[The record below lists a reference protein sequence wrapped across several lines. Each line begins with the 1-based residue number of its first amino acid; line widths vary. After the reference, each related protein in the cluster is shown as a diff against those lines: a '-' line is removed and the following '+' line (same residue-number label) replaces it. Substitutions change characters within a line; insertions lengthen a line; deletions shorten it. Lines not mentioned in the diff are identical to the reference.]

1 MTSIIEVRGMEKRFG
16 VTRALAGVDL
26 VAEKGK
32 VLALLGP
39 NGAGKTTL
47 VRILATL
54 LKPDDGHATV
64 AGCDVVADAARLRP
78 LIGLTGQFAAVDE
91 LLTGRENLELVGLF
105 YRLSGAE
112 RRRQAMDVLERFSL
126 LGAADKLVKTYSGG
140 MRRRLDVG
148 ASLIGRPRVLFLDEP
163 TTGLD
168 PRTRNDVWSFVE
180 ELIEAGT
187 TVLLTTQYMEEAEHL
202 AQRIVVMD
210 AGTIVAQGTS
220 AELKDRMGGDVLE
233 ARVSDRA
240 DLERAAALI
249 GEVGRG
255 RPRVDPDQRR
265 VSLPTKGATHVL
277 IAAGR
282 RLEEDGVALEDLGIR
297 HPSLDDV
304 FLSLT
309 GNAPGAQGDG
319 ASLAVGESDGSR
331 PEGARSGSG
340 RPDGARSGGSGR
352 PDGAR
357 SGDGDRPY
365 RARSGGEQNSGA
377 RTEDIA
383 VGAPAGASIPG
394 PRGGLD
400 VSRGSRLGAA
410 GARDIGGI
418 AKRNLLRI
426 VRNPRLLVI
435 SAIQPALLLV
445 LFRYVL
451 GGAIHIPGRSYV
463 DYIVPAVFIE
473 AVMIGGIATAIGL
486 ADDLRSGIID
496 RFRSL
501 PMARSAVLAGRT
513 LADLARSVFSV
524 ALMVGLGLLVGF
536 SFHASIGSILA
547 GLALVIVFGYCFSW
561 IYATI
566 GLITKDPETAQ
577 IAGIL
582 PFFILVFASSAIV
595 PVATMPSWLQPFAN
609 HQPVSI
615 TIDAVRALLQG
626 EPTHNWVWQSLAWS
640 AGILLVFFTI
650 AVRLYRDLTA

>member
-1 MTSIIEVRGMEKRFG
+1 MIEVEAVTKRFG
-16 VTRALAGVDL
+16 STQALTGVDL
-26 VAEKGK
+26 VAEEGR
-32 VLALLGP
+32 VLGLLGP

-54 LKPDDGHATV
+54 LKPDSGRATV
-64 AGCDVVADAARLRP
+64 AGCDVVADAAAVRSM
-78 LIGLTGQFAAVDE
+78 IGLTGQFAAVDE

-105 YRLSGAE
+105 YHLTRAE
-112 RRRQAMDVLERFSL
+112 RRRQAQDVLERFSL
-126 LGAADKLVKTYSGG
+126 TDAAEQLVKTYSGG

-148 ASLIGRPRVLFLDEP
+148 ASLIGRPQVLFLDEP

-168 PRTRNDVWSFVE
+168 PRTRNDVWRFIE
-180 ELIEAGT
+180 ELVAAGT

-202 AQRIVVMD
+202 AHRIVVID
-210 AGTIVAQGTS
+210 AGMVVAQGT
-220 AELKDRMGGDVLE
+220 ATELKDRMGGDVLE
-233 ARVSDRA
+233 ARVASADDLDRA
-240 DLERAAALI
+240 ATLIAELEQ
-249 GEVGRG
+249 GQ
-255 RPRVDPDQRR
+255 PRIDTEQRR
-265 VSLPTKGATHVL
+265 VSVPTKGATQVL
-277 IAAGR
+277 IAAGE
-282 RLEEDGVALEDLGIR
+282 RLQDAGIALEDLGIR

-309 GNAPGAQGDG
+309 GRAPGARDG
-319 ASLAVGESDGSR
+319 GPPADHSPTTPSERKPR
-331 PEGARSGSG
+331 PTRSSSG
-340 RPDGARSGGSGR
+340 RRSRR
-352 PDGAR
+352 PG
-357 SGDGDRPY
+357 
-365 RARSGGEQNSGA
+365 
-377 RTEDIA
+377 
-383 VGAPAGASIPG
+383 
-394 PRGGLD
+394 
-400 VSRGSRLGAA
+400 GAA
-410 GARDIGGI
+410 VRDTAGV

-435 SAIQPALLLV
+435 SAVQPALLLV

-451 GGAIHIPGRSYV
+451 GGAIHIPGVSYV

-473 AVMIGGIATAIGL
+473 AVMIGGMATAIGL

-513 LADLARSVFSV
+513 LADLSRSVFSL

-536 SFHASIGSILA
+536 RFHSSVGAIIG
-547 GLALVIVFGYCFSW
+547 GLALVLLFGYCFSW

-566 GLITKDPETAQ
+566 GLVTKDPETAQ

-582 PFFILVFASSAIV
+582 PFFVLVFASSAIV
-595 PVATMPSWLQPFAN
+595 PVATMPSWLQPFAR

-640 AGILLVFFTI
+640 AGIFAVFFVV
-650 AVRLYRDLTA
+650 AVHLYRNIST

>member
-1 MTSIIEVRGMEKRFG
+1 MASMIEVHAVGKRFG
-16 VTRALAGVDL
+16 ATQALAGVDL
-26 VAEKGK
+26 FAEEGE

-54 LKPDDGHATV
+54 LRADSGQATV
-64 AGCDVVADAARLRP
+64 AGCDVVTDAARLRS

-105 YRLSGAE
+105 YRLNKAE
-112 RRRQAMDVLERFSL
+112 RRRQALDVLERFSL
-126 LGAADKLVKTYSGG
+126 IDAADKLVKTYSGG

-180 ELIEAGT
+180 ELVAAGT

-202 AQRIVVMD
+202 AQRIVVID
-210 AGTIVAQGTS
+210 SGTVVAQGTS
-220 AELKDRMGGDVLE
+220 VELKDRMGGDVLE
-233 ARVSDRA
+233 ARVTHA
-240 DLERAAALI
+240 GDLDRAAALI
-249 GEVGRG
+249 GDVGNG
-255 RPRVDPDQRR
+255 APRIDPDQRR
-265 VSLPTKGATHVL
+265 VSLPTKGATQVL

-309 GNAPGAQGDG
+309 GNTPGTLVDG
-319 ASLAVGESDGSR
+319 AALDGRQTDGKRLDRTQPDAQHAPRLSTAAVRDT
-331 PEGARSGSG
+331 
-340 RPDGARSGGSGR
+340 GG
-352 PDGAR
+352 
-357 SGDGDRPY
+357 
-365 RARSGGEQNSGA
+365 
-377 RTEDIA
+377 
-383 VGAPAGASIPG
+383 V
-394 PRGGLD
+394 
-400 VSRGSRLGAA
+400 
-410 GARDIGGI
+410 

-435 SAIQPALLLV
+435 SAIQPAMLLL

-473 AVMIGGIATAIGL
+473 AVMIGGMATAIGL

-513 LADLARSVFSV
+513 LADLARSVFSL

-536 SFHASIGSILA
+536 SFHASVGSIVA

-577 IAGIL
+577 VAGIL

-595 PVATMPSWLQPFAN
+595 PVATMPGWLQPFAN

-615 TIDAVRALLQG
+615 TINAVRALLQG
-626 EPTHNWVWQSLAWS
+626 EPTHNWVWQTLAWS
-640 AGILLVFFTI
+640 AGILIVFFTI
-650 AVRLYRDLTA
+650 AVRLYRNVTA